1 MQFLGMKLGFEE
13 GNDMLGVHASAR
25 NCEIV
30 EHLRRRTSDKE
41 RTGARKE
48 ERKMKRQGKKNSCL
62 QVRGASAW
70 RACFFEGRTYDR
82 RCRSPCTNPA
92 EAAEIDL

>member
-1 MQFLGMKLGFEE
+1 MWKTSGEKTMQFLGMKLGFEE

-41 RTGARKE
+41 RTGA
-48 ERKMKRQGKKNSCL
+48 
-62 QVRGASAW
+62 
-70 RACFFEGRTYDR
+70 
-82 RCRSPCTNPA
+82 
-92 EAAEIDL
+92 